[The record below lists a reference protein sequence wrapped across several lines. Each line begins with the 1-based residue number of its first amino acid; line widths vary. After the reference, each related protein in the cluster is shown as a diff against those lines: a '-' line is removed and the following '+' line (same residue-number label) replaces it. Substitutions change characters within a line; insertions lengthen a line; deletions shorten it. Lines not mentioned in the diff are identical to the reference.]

1 MYKNL
6 LLMKYFQLSY
16 ILIIEIHENC
26 KQCVQIID
34 KLIGIKYDKHRVFN
48 LYYLQILGRVL
59 NMFILDDIMRCSID
73 IDPIVPA
80 FTSML
85 VDAVKIIVPLLLI
98 VYGMIDLAKAVMS
111 NDEKTM
117 KEAQGK
123 LVKRFIY
130 ALIIFFIVALV
141 QLVFGMLA
149 KASSGEINKNDIV
162 SCINCFM
169 SNDNCARAKTEG
181 E

>member
-1 MYKNL
+1 
-6 LLMKYFQLSY
+6 
-16 ILIIEIHENC
+16 
-26 KQCVQIID
+26 
-34 KLIGIKYDKHRVFN
+34 
-48 LYYLQILGRVL
+48 
-59 NMFILDDIMRCSID
+59 MFILEAAKCSID

-85 VDAVKIIVPLLLI
+85 VDAVKIIVPLLLV

-123 LVKRFIY
+123 LIKRFVY
-130 ALIIFFIVALV
+130 AVVIFFIVALV

-149 KASSGEINKNDIV
+149 DASGGDIEKESMI
-162 SCINCFM
+162 SCIDCFM
-169 SNDNCARAKTEG
+169 TGDNCARDK
-181 E
+181 

>member
-1 MYKNL
+1 
-6 LLMKYFQLSY
+6 
-16 ILIIEIHENC
+16 
-26 KQCVQIID
+26 
-34 KLIGIKYDKHRVFN
+34 
-48 LYYLQILGRVL
+48 
-59 NMFILDDIMRCSID
+59 MFILADVARCSID

-85 VDAVKIIVPLLLI
+85 MDAIKVIIPLLLI

-123 LVKRFIY
+123 LIKRFVY
-130 ALIIFFIVALV
+130 AVIVFFVVALV

-149 KASSGEINKNDIV
+149 SASDGEVDKGNV
-162 SCINCFM
+162 TSCIDCFM
-169 SNDNCARAKTEG
+169 RNEHCAREKG
-181 E
+181 Q

>member
-1 MYKNL
+1 
-6 LLMKYFQLSY
+6 
-16 ILIIEIHENC
+16 
-26 KQCVQIID
+26 
-34 KLIGIKYDKHRVFN
+34 
-48 LYYLQILGRVL
+48 
-59 NMFILDDIMRCSID
+59 MFILEAAKCSIE

-80 FTSML
+80 FTSLL

-123 LVKRFIY
+123 LIKRFVY
-130 ALIIFFIVALV
+130 AVVIFFIVALV

-149 KASSGEINKNDIV
+149 DASGGDIDKGNIV
-162 SCINCFM
+162 SCIDCFM
-169 SNDNCARAKTEG
+169 TNDHCAKSK
-181 E
+181 